1 MPRRCHDES
10 RTLRAV
16 RFHAARPA
24 RVRVGPRAGPGVRE
38 GHGPPAPGDP
48 GGAVRGGGLRHHL
61 AGDLAVRLRH
71 RARCGARERRDRR
84 SEAKSRQ
91 SGWDRSPGAPAVV
104 MYALAL
110 ALPSSSHFIY
120 IPIVFLIG
128 IVIGFIVGSKATR
141 DAIAFEQKKAA
152 EREARK
158 AERAARQS
166 AAQSDK

>member
-1 MPRRCHDES
+1 
-10 RTLRAV
+10 
-16 RFHAARPA
+16 
-24 RVRVGPRAGPGVRE
+24 
-38 GHGPPAPGDP
+38 
-48 GGAVRGGGLRHHL
+48 
-61 AGDLAVRLRH
+61 
-71 RARCGARERRDRR
+71 
-84 SEAKSRQ
+84 
-91 SGWDRSPGAPAVV
+91 

-152 EREARK
+152 ERETRK
-158 AERAARQS
+158 AERAARQA